1 MEANKF
7 EVKSLSDL
15 IKVFAGIAADF
26 EAKNGCKRADIST
39 EFDEPQHEPQPPV
52 TVAEQKVSTTLPS
65 ARKSSSALIRQAFGL
80 VC

>member
-26 EAKNGCKRADIST
+26 EAAMGVNAPT
-39 EFDEPQHEPQPPV
+39 FQPNL
-52 TVAEQKVSTTLPS
+52 TNRNMS
-65 ARKSSSALIRQAFGL
+65 RNRR
-80 VC
+80 

>member
-26 EAKNGCKRADIST
+26 EAAMGVKRADIST

-52 TVAEQKVSTTLPS
+52 TVAEQK
-65 ARKSSSALIRQAFGL
+65 
-80 VC
+80 